1 MLVSLHIRN
10 YILIDSLDINFPEGL
25 IIITGQTG
33 AGKSIMLGA
42 LSLLSGAKADVS
54 MISQDADSCV
64 IEAEFKLRSDELTE
78 LLKSEDIDSDGDDIV
93 IRRVL
98 NRSGRSRCFVNDCP
112 VAISVLQDISSLLID
127 IHSQHKS
134 LLLSD
139 KQFQLAV
146 LDHFVGNETLLQ
158 ECSDAYRRQAALK
171 SETAK
176 LSAQLSRAQADSDY
190 NTAQLQQLQDAALKE
205 DELEELEAEHRTL
218 ANAEQIQSALY
229 AVQQAL
235 NPQEQ
240 SISSNL
246 KDAARRLDAISSYL
260 EDSSSLSARLDSARF
275 EIEDISE
282 EVQAAIQR
290 LDLSPD
296 RLQWVED
303 RLSLLY
309 SLMRKHNCANVGEL
323 IELRDRLALEVVDAS
338 SLEETIAEKQREL
351 SAVQAEL
358 RKICAALSASR
369 RKAAPDFASQILSSL
384 VFLELESSRFEVRVD
399 ELAEPT
405 EKGADRVSFLFSSSG
420 RELSDVSKAASGG
433 EISRIMLCLKA
444 MMARFVG
451 MPTLIFD
458 EIDTG
463 VSGSVAD
470 KMGQMICK
478 MGEDMQ
484 VFSITHLPQVAAKGR
499 AHYLVSKQ
507 GDATRPVTK
516 ISRIDGE
523 DRIKEIARLLS
534 GATITPEAISNAK
547 SLLHEALS

>member
-1 MLVSLHIRN
+1 
-10 YILIDSLDINFPEGL
+10 
-25 IIITGQTG
+25 
-33 AGKSIMLGA
+33 
-42 LSLLSGAKADVS
+42 
-54 MISQDADSCV
+54 
-64 IEAEFKLRSDELTE
+64 
-78 LLKSEDIDSDGDDIV
+78 
-93 IRRVL
+93 
-98 NRSGRSRCFVNDCP
+98 
-112 VAISVLQDISSLLID
+112 
-127 IHSQHKS
+127 
-134 LLLSD
+134 
-139 KQFQLAV
+139 
-146 LDHFVGNETLLQ
+146 
-158 ECSDAYRRQAALK
+158 
-171 SETAK
+171 
-176 LSAQLSRAQADSDY
+176 
-190 NTAQLQQLQDAALKE
+190 LQQLQDAALKE

-260 EDSSSLSARLDSARF
+260 ENSSSLSARLDSARF

-282 EVQAAIQR
+282 EVQSAIQR

-309 SLMRKHNCANVGEL
+309 LLMRKHNCADVGEL
-323 IELRDRLALEVVDAS
+323 IELRDKLALEVVDAS

-399 ELAEPT
+399 GLAEPT
-405 EKGADRVSFLFSSSG
+405 EKGADRVSFLFSSSSRG
-420 RELSDVSKAASGG
+420 LSDVSKVASGG
-433 EISRIMLCLKA
+433 EISRIMLSLKA

-478 MGEDMQ
+478 MGKDMQ
-484 VFSITHLPQVAAKGR
+484 VFSITHLPQVAAKGK

-523 DRIKEIARLLS
+523 DRINEIARLLS

-547 SLLHEALS
+547 SLLHEGLS

>member
-10 YILIDSLDINFPEGL
+10 YILIDSLDITFPEGL

-42 LSLLSGAKADVS
+42 LSLLSGVKADVS

-64 IEAEFKLRSDELTE
+64 VEAEFKLCSEELSAI
-78 LLKSEDIDSDGDDIV
+78 LKDEDIDADGDEVV

-112 VAISVLQDISSLLID
+112 VSVSVLQEISSLLID

-146 LDHFVGNETLLQ
+146 LDHFAGNGQLLQ
-158 ECSDAYRRQAALK
+158 QCGSSYRKQSALK
-171 SETAK
+171 AEIAK

-190 NTAQLQQLQDAALKE
+190 NNAQLQQLQEAALKE
-205 DELEELEAEHRTL
+205 GELEELESEHRTL
-218 ANAEQIQSALY
+218 ANAEQIQAALY
-229 AVQQAL
+229 AVQQSL
-235 NPQEQ
+235 NPHDQ
-240 SISSNL
+240 SIASSL
-246 KDAARRLDAISSYL
+246 KEAARRLDGISAFL
-260 EDSSSLSARLDSARF
+260 EDSASLSARLESARY
-275 EIEDISE
+275 EIEDISD
-282 EVQAAIQR
+282 EVQSAMQK

-309 SLMRKHNCANVGEL
+309 SLMRKHNCANVSEL

-338 SLEETIAEKQREL
+338 SLEETITERQHEL
-351 SAVQAEL
+351 GAVQAEL
-358 RKICAALSASR
+358 RKICDALSDSR

-384 VFLELESSRFEVRVD
+384 VFLELESARFELQVD
-399 ELAEPT
+399 SLQEST
-405 EKGADRVSFLFSSSG
+405 ERGADKVSFLFSSSG
-420 RELSDVSKAASGG
+420 RELADVSKVASGG

-478 MGEDMQ
+478 MGQDMQ
-484 VFSITHLPQVAAKGR
+484 VFSITHLPQVAAKGK

-507 GDATRPVTK
+507 GDMSRPITR
-516 ISRIDGE
+516 IIRIDGE
-523 DRIKEIARLLS
+523 ERVKEIARLLS

-547 SLLHEALS
+547 SLLHEGLS